1 MAEQNLKNHTRIVPI
16 FHMGVGFPVIINFF
30 WTIYK
35 LVQDPSGDRFMAFLV
50 GISLLLLF
58 ISVRQQ
64 ILTVQDRVIRLEMRL
79 RMRELL
85 QPDVY
90 ARASALPIRQLIA
103 LRFASDAELP
113 ALVRDVLSGNL
124 TTQKDIKAQVKDWQS
139 DFQRA

>member
-16 FHMGVGFPVIINFF
+16 FHMAVGFPVIINFF

-35 LVQDPSGDRFMAFLV
+35 SVQDPSGDRFMAFLV